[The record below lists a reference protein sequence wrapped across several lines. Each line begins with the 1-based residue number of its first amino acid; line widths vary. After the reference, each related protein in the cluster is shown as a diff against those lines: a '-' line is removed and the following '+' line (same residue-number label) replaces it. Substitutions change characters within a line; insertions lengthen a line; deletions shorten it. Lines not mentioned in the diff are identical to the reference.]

1 MHFHFALGNRK
12 NLRPPLNNL
21 GPLGVVDVLT
31 NSEVNDLF
39 LDFSKM
45 VLENMEKYV
54 IRGGRLRFL
63 LCAKNSYG
71 EIDKTRP
78 TPWLSNSV
86 LLFSSC

>member
-1 MHFHFALGNRK
+1 MGPDALPFRFRK
-12 NLRPPLNNL
+12 QENLRPPLNNL

-31 NSEVNDLF
+31 NSEDNDLF

-45 VLENMEKYV
+45 VLENLEKYV

-71 EIDKTRP
+71 EIDKTQSRP
-78 TPWLSNSV
+78 
-86 LLFSSC
+86 

>member
-31 NSEVNDLF
+31 NSEDNDLF

-45 VLENMEKYV
+45 VLENLE
-54 IRGGRLRFL
+54 
-63 LCAKNSYG
+63 KNSYG